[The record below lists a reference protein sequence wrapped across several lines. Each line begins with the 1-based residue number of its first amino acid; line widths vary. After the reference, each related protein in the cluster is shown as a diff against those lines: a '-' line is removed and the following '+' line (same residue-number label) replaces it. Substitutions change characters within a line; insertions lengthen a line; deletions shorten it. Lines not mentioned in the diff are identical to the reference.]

1 MNKKLSKILSI
12 LLPLSVGVFLVIY
25 TYNQFTPAQF
35 EEIKGYFKNADYT
48 YIYLSMLIGL
58 SGHIARAYRWKY
70 TLNHIGYT
78 SPFMVRF
85 SAVCVTYLMNM
96 TVPRSGEVSR
106 ALVLKRYSDVPFDKG
121 LGTIISERVV
131 DLFLLLFCVAGT
143 VILQFGT
150 LKEYL
155 TQTIPYQNLI
165 VYGICCVALMGGAI
179 LFYMYSKNKWLLKL
193 KEKISGLMEGVLSVA
208 KMPNKWPFMFLS
220 VYIWFSYVLMF
231 YITIFAIPETA
242 QLSFGVVCVG
252 FVIGSLAVTFSNGGF
267 GVYPAALAGVLG
279 LYAIPKEA
287 GTAFGWLTWASQ
299 TGLIVCLGALA
310 FLVLPLLYKRK

>member
-1 MNKKLSKILSI
+1 M
-12 LLPLSVGVFLVIY
+12 GVFLIIY
-25 TYNQFTPAQF
+25 TYNQFTPAQL
-35 EEIKGYFKNADYT
+35 EEIKGYFKNADYD
-48 YIYLSMLIGL
+48 YIYLSLIVGL

-70 TLNHIGYT
+70 TLSHIGYT

-85 SAVCVTYLMNM
+85 SAVCITYLMNM

-121 LGTIISERVV
+121 FGTIISERVV
-131 DLFLLLFCVAGT
+131 DLFLLMFCVAGT
-143 VILQFGT
+143 VLLQFGT

-155 TQTIPYQNLI
+155 SKNIPYQNLVTYSI
-165 VYGICCVALMGGAI
+165 ACAVLMGGAV
-179 LFYMYSKNKWLLKL
+179 LFYMYSKNKWILKL
-193 KEKISGLMEGVLSVA
+193 KNKIAGLMEGALSVFT
-208 KMPNKWPFMFLS
+208 MPNKWPFLLLS
-220 VYIWFSYVLMF
+220 VYIWFTYVLMF

-242 QLSFGVVCVG
+242 HLSFGVVCVG

-279 LYAIPKEA
+279 LYAVPKAA

-299 TGLIVCLGALA
+299 TGLIVCLGAVA
-310 FLVLPLLYKRK
+310 FLLLPLLYRRK

>member
-1 MNKKLSKILSI
+1 
-12 LLPLSVGVFLVIY
+12 VGVFLIIY
-25 TYNQFTPAQF
+25 SYNQFTPAQL
-35 EEIKGYFKNADYT
+35 EEIKGYFKNANYN
-48 YIYLSMLIGL
+48 YIYLSLIAGL
-58 SGHIARAYRWKY
+58 SGHMARAYRWKY
-70 TLNHIGYT
+70 TLAHIGYT

-85 SAVCVTYLMNM
+85 SAVCITYLMNM

-131 DLFLLLFCVAGT
+131 DLFLLIICVLAT

-155 TQTIPYQNLI
+155 GKNIPYQNLVI
-165 VYGICCVALMGGAI
+165 YAIACAVLMTGAV

-193 KEKISGLMEGVLSVA
+193 KDKIAGLMEGALSVFT
-208 KMPNKWPFMFLS
+208 MPNKWPFILLS

-242 QLSFGVVCVG
+242 DLSFGVVCVG

-279 LYAIPKEA
+279 LYAVPKAA

-299 TGLIVCLGALA
+299 TGLIFCLGALA
-310 FLVLPLLYKRK
+310 FLLLSLLYRRK

>member
-12 LLPLSVGVFLVIY
+12 ILPLAVGVFLIIY
-25 TYNQFTPAQF
+25 SYNQFTPAQL
-35 EEIKGYFKNADYT
+35 EEIKGYFKNANYN
-48 YIYLSMLIGL
+48 YIYLSLIAGL
-58 SGHIARAYRWKY
+58 SGHMARAYRWKY
-70 TLNHIGYT
+70 TLAHIGYT

-85 SAVCVTYLMNM
+85 SAVCITYLMNM

-131 DLFLLLFCVAGT
+131 DLFLLIICVLAT

-155 TQTIPYQNLI
+155 GKNIPYQNLVI
-165 VYGICCVALMGGAI
+165 YAIACAVLMTGAV

-193 KEKISGLMEGVLSVA
+193 KDKIAGLMEGALSVFT
-208 KMPNKWPFMFLS
+208 MPNKWPFILLS

-242 QLSFGVVCVG
+242 DLSFGVVCVG

-279 LYAIPKEA
+279 LYAVPKAA

-299 TGLIVCLGALA
+299 TGLIFCLGALA
-310 FLVLPLLYKRK
+310 FLLLSLLYRRK

>member
-1 MNKKLSKILSI
+1 LNKKLSKILSI
-12 LLPLSVGVFLVIY
+12 TLPLAVGVFLIIY
-25 TYNQFTPAQF
+25 TYNQFTPAQL
-35 EEIKGYFKNADYT
+35 EEIKGYFKNANYN
-48 YIYLSMLIGL
+48 YIYLSLIAGL
-58 SGHIARAYRWKY
+58 SGHVARAYRWKY
-70 TLNHIGYT
+70 TLAHIGYT
-78 SPFMVRF
+78 SPFMVKF
-85 SAVCVTYLMNM
+85 SAVCITYLMNM

-131 DLFLLLFCVAGT
+131 DLLLLMLCVLAT

-155 TQTIPYQNLI
+155 GQKVPYQNLV
-165 VYGICCVALMGGAI
+165 VYGITCVLLMTGAV
-179 LFYMYSKNKWLLKL
+179 LFYIYSKNKWLLKL
-193 KEKISGLMEGVLSVA
+193 KNKISGLMEGAMSVFT
-208 KMPNKWPFMFLS
+208 MPNKWPFLLLS
-220 VYIWFSYVLMF
+220 LYIWFSYVLMF

-242 QLSFGVVCVG
+242 GLSFGVVCVG

-279 LYAIPKEA
+279 LYAVPKAA

-299 TGLIVCLGALA
+299 TGLIVFLGALA